1 MSAVPSIDVA
11 PAADGRWTARQQ
23 WLVFLT
29 ATTIVFDGMDNQLLG
44 IAIPSLIADWHV
56 ARSAF
61 APVVSL
67 GFAGMI
73 IGGIV
78 AGFAGDRIGRRTA
91 LLSSIAVFGFCTL
104 GVAFVDSVRA
114 LAILRFLTGLGLGGA
129 MPNATALAA
138 EYVPRHRRPLAVTIT
153 IVCVPLGGTLAG
165 LFAIRALPLLG
176 WRGMFM
182 AGGVLPLVAAAVLS
196 QLLPESPRFLA
207 RRAEHAAGRVRD
219 LFTAEFAR
227 DTFALWAA
235 FFSCLLSVY
244 LAFSWLP
251 SIISGASLSPA
262 VASTGIMVFNLGGV
276 AGALVGGALITRFGS
291 RATMLPMAA
300 GAVLGCLV
308 LSRLPLHPGMDV
320 FRLMALLAYTGGLIN
335 AVQTTMFAL
344 AAHVYPTAMRS
355 TGVGAASSFGRLGA
369 VLTGYAGPWA
379 LAYAGSASF
388 FALMGASVFV
398 TFIALAAVRRHIE
411 A

>member
-1 MSAVPSIDVA
+1 
-11 PAADGRWTARQQ
+11 
-23 WLVFLT
+23 
-29 ATTIVFDGMDNQLLG
+29 
-44 IAIPSLIADWHV
+44 
-56 ARSAF
+56 
-61 APVVSL
+61 
-67 GFAGMI
+67 
-73 IGGIV
+73 
-78 AGFAGDRIGRRTA
+78 
-91 LLSSIAVFGFCTL
+91 
-104 GVAFVDSVRA
+104 
-114 LAILRFLTGLGLGGA
+114 
-129 MPNATALAA
+129 
-138 EYVPRHRRPLAVTIT
+138 
-153 IVCVPLGGTLAG
+153 
-165 LFAIRALPLLG
+165 
-176 WRGMFM
+176 
-182 AGGVLPLVAAAVLS
+182 
-196 QLLPESPRFLA
+196 
-207 RRAEHAAGRVRD
+207 VRD